1 MDELMTPTKTPVS
14 GRPIALRI
22 GLLAGLALVA
32 IGLVFQL
39 TGLSDPTQQYST
51 GNIISQIVSYGIM
64 GAAIYLAVKQHR
76 DENLGGFIS
85 MGSAFG
91 LGMLTI
97 LIQAVLLSVW
107 TYIYMEFIDPDMIKE
122 IMDNAMEKAIQDG
135 KMTEEQM
142 EGAQGTFKFFT
153 SPLFISASALIGTV
167 LVGLVLSLIVSLVLK
182 KETRQGVM

>member
-97 LIQAVLLSVW
+97 LIQAVLLGCNSKCR
-107 TYIYMEFIDPDMIKE
+107 IKRCFS
-122 IMDNAMEKAIQDG
+122 IN
-135 KMTEEQM
+135 
-142 EGAQGTFKFFT
+142 F
-153 SPLFISASALIGTV
+153 
-167 LVGLVLSLIVSLVLK
+167 
-182 KETRQGVM
+182 